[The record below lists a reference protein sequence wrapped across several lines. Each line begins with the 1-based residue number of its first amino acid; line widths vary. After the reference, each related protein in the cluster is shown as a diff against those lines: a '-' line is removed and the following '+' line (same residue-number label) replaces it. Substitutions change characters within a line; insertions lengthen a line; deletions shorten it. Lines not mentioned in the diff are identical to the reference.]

1 MDRGATLVG
10 DDGVLLRVQDG
21 EVLARPHPNIRGKLE
36 VRNLGLLDFPVVED
50 VPIAL
55 VVRLDGNAPRFI
67 DQAEIADIAAV
78 AMPMPMVRLWPDSP
92 VLALRTELALLH
104 YGRKVFFK

>member
-1 MDRGATLVG
+1 MTKPHHASCVAIAGRGVLIEGPPGIGKSSLTLALMDRGATLVG

-55 VVRLDGNAPRFI
+55 VVRLDTDR
-67 DQAEIADIAAV
+67 
-78 AMPMPMVRLWPDSP
+78 RLD
-92 VLALRTELALLH
+92 
-104 YGRKVFFK
+104 RKMFDLS